1 MRRPAPVR
9 RLRNQVNTPGR
20 SIGKPSANLQG
31 MALMLLAGF
40 LFGIEFAM
48 VRQATATVHPFE
60 IAFFRNIF
68 GLLVLL
74 PWILRQGPSLLRTS
88 IFHLHLMRAGLMATG
103 GLCLVFAI
111 SIAPLAKIAA
121 LGFLVPIFT
130 TIGAIAFL
138 GERVSA
144 HRWAAIFFG
153 FAGTFVII
161 RPGFESIDLG
171 TVLRLITAFLFG
183 GMLTLTK
190 VMTKTESSVTFTFY
204 GGLLTAPMFLL
215 AALFFWEWPSWES
228 LAWLAALGIISTISL
243 LIFTQALKI
252 ADANVIMPLDFLQ
265 LIWAA
270 AFGFVLF
277 AEVPNRF
284 TFIGGFMIFASTT
297 YIAWRESHLARQNA
311 RTD

>member
-1 MRRPAPVR
+1 
-9 RLRNQVNTPGR
+9 
-20 SIGKPSANLQG
+20 
-31 MALMLLAGF
+31 MAFMLLASF
-40 LFGIEFAM
+40 MFGVEFAM
-48 VRQATATVHPFE
+48 IRQATATVHPFE
-60 IAFFRNIF
+60 VSFFRNIF

-74 PWILRQGPSLLRTS
+74 PWFLRHGAAPLKTK
-88 IFHLHLMRAGLMATG
+88 IFHLHLLRAALMAAG

-111 SIAPLAKIAA
+111 SIAPLARIAA

-138 GERVSA
+138 GERVSVR
-144 HRWAAIFFG
+144 RWAAILCG

-161 RPGFESIDLG
+161 RPGFETIDLG
-171 TVLRLITAFLFG
+171 TVLRLIASFVFG
-183 GMLTLTK
+183 GMLTLMK
-190 VMTKTESSVTFTFY
+190 VMTRTESSFTITFY
-204 GGLLTAPMFLL
+204 GALLTAPMFLL
-215 AALFFWEWPSWES
+215 AALFFWEWPTWES
-228 LAWLAALGIISTISL
+228 LAWLAAMGFIGAISL

-252 ADANVIMPLDFLQ
+252 AEANVVMPIDFLQ

-284 TFIGGFMIFASTT
+284 TIIGGFMIFASTT

-311 RTD
+311 GRD